1 MMMAT
6 NGDEIDCSKPWRRYL
21 ITYSQA
27 ELSKFP
33 TRESFAA
40 AVCDVFTSERSK
52 FRPQHW
58 ACCLEN
64 HADNGVHYHM
74 ALKLTGP
81 KKWLECKRALQR
93 KYGVVINFSDHDG
106 YYTAYRYIS
115 KSDENVYHSPN
126 HPNLNEIG
134 SPKTKN
140 CLQHTYRQR
149 RVNTQAATHTT
160 TSTSNEKLESN
171 PPTKKM
177 KKLSNI
183 DVSEFMHKHDIRDQT
198 SLLAVAND
206 QQEEGKKD
214 LANYALSRSSKSLDE
229 LIQQTW
235 KMKEASAVLK
245 RQKAS
250 RMEIILEAAAG
261 NCVENCEGVWLKCAE
276 EVLVNNKLHPVLFAA
291 AVRDLLMFG
300 RGKYRNV
307 MIVGPTNCGKTF
319 LFKPLKLL
327 FNTFSNPAA
336 DKYAWVGAEKSEIIW
351 LNDFRWTRELIE
363 WKSLL
368 LLLEGDRVN
377 LPAPKNH
384 FATDVCVDTDVPIF
398 ATSKDVIKFR
408 GSYNA
413 EDKSE
418 DDMMAS
424 RWKVFRF
431 TNSIPERE
439 QKKITPCPH
448 CFANLVLVG
457 ELC

>member
-1 MMMAT
+1 MAEFR
-6 NGDEIDCSKPWRRYL
+6 DEINCGKPRRSYL

-27 ELSKFP
+27 DLNKFP

-40 AVCDVFTSERSK
+40 AICEVFTSERSK

-64 HADNGVHYHM
+64 HADQGFHYHM

-93 KYGVVINFSDHDG
+93 KHGVVVNFSDHDG

-126 HPNLNEIG
+126 HPNLDEIG

-140 CLQHTYRQR
+140 CLQRTYHQR
-149 RVNTQAATHTT
+149 RRNRQAATLGTT
-160 TSTSNEKLESN
+160 PQNDEEPNSN

-183 DVSEFMHKHDIRDQT
+183 DVSEFIHKHNIRNQT
-198 SLLAVAND
+198 TFLAVANA

-214 LANYALSRSSKSLDE
+214 LANYALSRSKKSLDE

-235 KMKEASAVLK
+235 RMKEAAAVLK

-250 RMEIILEAAAG
+250 RMDIIREAAAG
-261 NCVENCEGVWLKCAE
+261 TCVENCEGLWLRCAE
-276 EVLVNNKLHPVLFAA
+276 EVLVNNKLHPILFAA
-291 AVRDLLMFG
+291 AVRDLLILG

-307 MIVGPTNCGKTF
+307 MIVGPTDCGKTF
-319 LFKPLKLL
+319 LFRPLELL

-336 DKYAWVGAEKSEIIW
+336 DKYAWVGADKKEIIW

-384 FATDVCVDTDVPIF
+384 FAMDVCIDTDIPIF
-398 ATSKDVIKFR
+398 ATSKDVIKYR

-413 EDKSE
+413 EDQRE

-431 TNSIPERE
+431 THSIPERE
-439 QKKITPCPH
+439 QKKMTPCPH
-448 CFANLVLVG
+448 CFAKLVLMG
-457 ELC
+457 EIS

>member
-1 MMMAT
+1 MVAEFR
-6 NGDEIDCSKPWRRYL
+6 DEINCGKPRRSYL

-27 ELSKFP
+27 DLSKFP

-40 AVCDVFTSERSK
+40 AIFTSERSK

-64 HADNGVHYHM
+64 HADQGFHYHM

-81 KKWLECKRALQR
+81 KKWLECKQALQR
-93 KYGVVINFSDHDG
+93 KHGVVVNFSDHDG

-126 HPNLNEIG
+126 HPNLEEIG

-140 CLQHTYRQR
+140 CLQSTYHQR
-149 RVNTQAATHTT
+149 RRNRQAATLATAPQ
-160 TSTSNEKLESN
+160 NDEEPNSN
-171 PPTKKM
+171 PPAKKM
-177 KKLSNI
+177 KKQSNI
-183 DVSEFMHKHDIRDQT
+183 DVSEFIHKHNIRNQT
-198 SLLAVAND
+198 TFLAVANA

-214 LANYALSRSSKSLDE
+214 LANYALSRSKKSLDE

-235 KMKEASAVLK
+235 GMKEAAAVLK
-245 RQKAS
+245 RQKAF
-250 RMEIILEAAAG
+250 RIDIIREAAAG
-261 NCVENCEGVWLKCAE
+261 TCVENCEGLWLRCAE
-276 EVLVNNKLHPVLFAA
+276 EVLVNNKMHPILFAA
-291 AVRDLLMFG
+291 AVRDLLILG

-307 MIVGPTNCGKTF
+307 MIVGPTDCGKTF
-319 LFKPLKLL
+319 LFRPLELL

-336 DKYAWVGAEKSEIIW
+336 DKYAWVGADKKEIIW
-351 LNDFRWTRELIE
+351 LNDFHWTRELIE

-384 FATDVCVDTDVPIF
+384 FAMDVCIDTDIPIF
-398 ATSKDVIKFR
+398 ATSKDVIKYR

-413 EDKSE
+413 EDQRE
-418 DDMMAS
+418 DDMMES

-431 TNSIPERE
+431 THSIPERE
-439 QKKITPCPH
+439 QKK
-448 CFANLVLVG
+448 
-457 ELC
+457 

>member
-1 MMMAT
+1 MMAEFR
-6 NGDEIDCSKPWRRYL
+6 DEINCGKLRRSYL
-21 ITYSQA
+21 VTYSQA
-27 ELSKFP
+27 DLNKFP

-40 AVCDVFTSERSK
+40 AICEVFTLERSK

-58 ACCLEN
+58 AFCLEN
-64 HADNGVHYHM
+64 HADQGFHYHM
-74 ALKLTGP
+74 TLKLTGP
-81 KKWLECKRALQR
+81 KKSLECKRALQR
-93 KYGVVINFSDHDG
+93 KHGVVVNFSDHDG

-126 HPNLNEIG
+126 HPNLEEIG

-140 CLQHTYRQR
+140 CLQRTYHQR
-149 RVNTQAATHTT
+149 RRNRQALTAPQ
-160 TSTSNEKLESN
+160 NDEEPNSN
-171 PPTKKM
+171 PPAKKM

-183 DVSEFMHKHDIRDQT
+183 DVSEFIHKHNIRNQT
-198 SLLAVAND
+198 TFLAVANA

-214 LANYALSRSSKSLDE
+214 LANYALSRSKKSLDE

-235 KMKEASAVLK
+235 RMKEAAAVLK

-250 RMEIILEAAAG
+250 RIDIIREAAAG
-261 NCVENCEGVWLKCAE
+261 TCVENCEGLWLRCAE
-276 EVLVNNKLHPVLFAA
+276 EVLVNNKLHPILFAA
-291 AVRDLLMFG
+291 AVRDLLILG

-307 MIVGPTNCGKTF
+307 MIVGPTDCGKTF
-319 LFKPLKLL
+319 LFRPLELL

-336 DKYAWVGAEKSEIIW
+336 DKYAWVGADQKEIIW

-384 FATDVCVDTDVPIF
+384 FAMDVCIDTDIPIF
-398 ATSKDVIKFR
+398 PTSKDVIKYR

-413 EDKSE
+413 EDQRE

-431 TNSIPERE
+431 THSIPERE
-439 QKKITPCPH
+439 QKKNDAVST
-448 CFANLVLVG
+448 L
-457 ELC
+457 LC